1 MGTSLNTS
9 HLLEALL
16 FVFQLKVGV
25 SAVKDISLSGDKMD
39 HRNEMVPHAWLLRSE
54 NKLWVDRYQ
63 MLYWLR

>member
-39 HRNEMVPHAWLLRSE
+39 HRNEMVPHA
-54 NKLWVDRYQ
+54 
-63 MLYWLR
+63 